1 MYKQGYQEFLPISLS
16 AWEWNSCY
24 KDVRQDYTITTVYV
38 YLDYMNMVKHKS
50 KSKVYEQDETEN
62 G

>member
-1 MYKQGYQEFLPISLS
+1 MRMKLLLQ
-16 AWEWNSCY
+16 A
-24 KDVRQDYTITTVYV
+24 VRQDYTITTVYV